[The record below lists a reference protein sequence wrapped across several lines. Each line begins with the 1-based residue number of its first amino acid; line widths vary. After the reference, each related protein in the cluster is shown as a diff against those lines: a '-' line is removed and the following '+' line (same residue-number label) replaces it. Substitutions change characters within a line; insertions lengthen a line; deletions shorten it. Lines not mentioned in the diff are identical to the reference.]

1 MNAAASNRRP
11 LTGRQVRLC
20 VNDPQKDG
28 EYMAQWSQNSEFQQL
43 LDSDPAV
50 LRTPKQYQEW
60 IEKHVDEMYSFS
72 IHSLENDQPIGNC
85 SLDGINWVSGDAW
98 VGIGIGDPDYWGKGY
113 GSDAMNE
120 ILRYAF
126 ETLNLK
132 RVSLNVFGYNQR
144 AQKSYLKVGFKE
156 EGRMRQW
163 MVRGGERYD
172 LIFMGILREEWETR
186 QAQTAAQNEPAVQSM
201 EEK

>member
-1 MNAAASNRRP
+1 MTATSANRRP
-11 LTGRQVRLC
+11 LTGRLIRLSAY
-20 VNDPQKDG
+20 DPQKEG
-28 EYMAQWSQNSEFQQL
+28 EHWAQWSQNSEFQQL

-50 LRTPKQYQEW
+50 LRTPKQIQEW
-60 IEKHVDEMYSFS
+60 IEKHIDEMYGFS
-72 IHSLENDQPIGNC
+72 IHTLENDEAIGFC
-85 SLDGINWVSGDAW
+85 DLGGIDWVCRNAW
-98 VGIGIGDPDYWGKGY
+98 VGIGIGDPAYWGKGY

-126 ETLNLK
+126 ETLNLR
-132 RVSLNVFGYNQR
+132 RVSLNVFGYNER

-172 LIFMGILREEWETR
+172 LIFMGIMREEWEAR
-186 QAQTAAQNEPAVQSM
+186 QAPTGAQDEQPIHSM
-201 EEK
+201 EAK